1 MVVDDAAQGVTD
13 VVRGADLLSSTA
25 RQRLLGRLLDLPL
38 PRYMHVPLILDADSG
53 LKLSKQNGAPAI
65 DTNAPLAAL
74 GAWRALGFESIN
86 GAADPACSGA
96 GHGAMGAPFS
106 ASGRLSS
113 RHGRLYSG
121 CRSAPSIR
129 TSSASPFSPT
139 RNSPNR
145 ATS

>member
-74 GAWRALGFESIN
+74 QGAWRALGFESIN
-86 GAADPACSGA
+86 GAADPADFLA
-96 GHGAMGAPFS
+96 
-106 ASGRLSS
+106 
-113 RHGRLYSG
+113 
-121 CRSAPSIR
+121 
-129 TSSASPFSPT
+129 
-139 RNSPNR
+139 R
-145 ATS
+145 ATAQWARRFPPPGG